1 MSDVEEMQAELRVES
16 EEPLDERAKPN
27 FLKRKLSE
35 QGLGGGYLTLS
46 RQVALTMTSICVP
59 PIPRVSRAARACYP
73 AYPAP
78 SRQVTSAAP
87 GVEAPLA
94 PNPETVVTE
103 ENKRLY
109 LERTLE
115 HKLVLTIAQQADS
128 FRQVRQR

>member
-1 MSDVEEMQAELRVES
+1 ML
-16 EEPLDERAKPN
+16 PGP
-27 FLKRKLSE
+27 
-35 QGLGGGYLTLS
+35 
-46 RQVALTMTSICVP
+46 
-59 PIPRVSRAARACYP
+59 
-73 AYPAP
+73 YPAP
-78 SRQVTSAAP
+78 TRQVTSAAE

-94 PNPETVVTE
+94 PNPETEVTE